1 LSFGPHLLLAA
12 LEGTVIAAV
21 LALTAL
27 GLSLQFGVMRIV
39 NVAHG
44 EFFMLGAML
53 AFWFSRLVP
62 GVPAA
67 GFLLALVGAPLV
79 VGAVA
84 LAAERTVLRRLNYD
98 PDATIVATIGLLF
111 VIQQIALSVFGPD
124 AKPVAPPFS
133 IRVALPWFGY
143 SGYKIFVVVAAVVLM
158 LAVWWGLTRTRLGL
172 VMRATQ
178 GDRETAEA
186 FGIPVERVYAGVFAL
201 GAALAAIAAVLI
213 VPIKQAHYLMG
224 LDPLL
229 LSFAVVIIGGLG
241 SLRGSLVAALVIGMS
256 DGIVSVFFSPTL
268 SKILATLAV
277 ALVLVVRPQGLFGGG
292 AR

>member
-1 LSFGPHLLLAA
+1 
-12 LEGTVIAAV
+12 
-21 LALTAL
+21 
-27 GLSLQFGVMRIV
+27 M
-39 NVAHG
+39 
-44 EFFMLGAML
+44 
-53 AFWFSRLVP
+53 
-62 GVPAA
+62 
-67 GFLLALVGAPLV
+67 ALVGAPLV

-84 LAAERTVLRRLNYD
+84 LAAERTVLRRLKYD
-98 PDATIVATIGLLF
+98 ADATIVATIGMLF
-111 VIQQIALSVFGPD
+111 VIQQLALTVFGPD

-133 IRVALPWFGY
+133 IRIALPWFGY
-143 SGYKIFVVVAAVVLM
+143 SGYKLFVVVAAVVLM

-178 GDRETAEA
+178 ADRETAEA
-186 FGIPVERVYAGVFAL
+186 FGIPVGRVYAGVFAL

-277 ALVLVVRPQGLFGGG
+277 ALVLVVRPQGLFSGG